1 MKKFETDI
9 FYMTVNDNALVEFKV
24 KKDCVLKAKDV
35 MQAQEMSKSC
45 IPNTKFYVLMEAEG
59 DFHLSSDTRQFGAS
73 KEYAEHAHALALCS
87 DSMTHKVLGN
97 VFIKFSRPHTPTKFF
112 DDRQKA
118 IEWLNTFRK

>member
-1 MKKFETDI
+1 
-9 FYMTVNDNALVEFKV
+9 MTVNDNALVEFKV

-35 MQAQEMSKSC
+35 IQAQEMSKSC
-45 IPNTKFYVLMEAEG
+45 LPNSKFYVLMEAEG
-59 DFHLSSDTRQFGAS
+59 DFQLSSDTREHGAS
-73 KEYAEHAHALALCS
+73 KDYAEHAYALALCS

>member
-9 FYMTVNDNALVEFKV
+9 FYMIVNNDALVEFMV
-24 KKDCVLKAKDV
+24 KKGCVLKANHV
-35 MQAQEMSKSC
+35 MDAQKMSESC
-45 IPNTKFYVLMEAEG
+45 IPNSKFFVLMESEG

-73 KEYAEHAHALALCS
+73 KEYAAHAHALALYS
-87 DSMTHKVLGN
+87 TSTPHKVLGN

-112 DDRQKA
+112 DNRQKA

>member
-24 KKDCVLKAKDV
+24 KKDCILKANHI
-35 MQAQEMSKSC
+35 MEAQKMSESC
-45 IPNTKFYVLMEAEG
+45 IPNSKFFVLMEAEG
-59 DFHLSSDTRQFGAS
+59 DFQLSSDTRQHGAS
-73 KEYAEHAHALALCS
+73 KEYAQHTHALALYS
-87 DSMTHKVLGN
+87 SSIAHKVLGN

-118 IEWLNTFRK
+118 IEWLNTFRT